1 MKITQEKTDFQKNLL
16 EALSDDLNI
25 SKGLSLLDEM
35 ISNANEILDANP
47 KDKLIKRQSLAD
59 MAYIE
64 KLLGFGLENPFEY
77 FQFGMDDSLKTKIN
91 NLIEKRSDA
100 KKAKD
105 FSTSDAIRDEL
116 LALDISIMDTA
127 NGTFWEKN

>member
-1 MKITQEKTDFQKNLL
+1 MKITEEKTAFQTELL
-16 EALSDDLNI
+16 NVLSDDLNI

-35 ISNANEILDANP
+35 ISHANETLDSNP

-59 MAYIE
+59 LAYVE
-64 KLLGFGLENPFEY
+64 KLLGFGLQNPFEY
-77 FQFGMDDSLKTKIN
+77 FQFGIDDELKFKIEK
-91 NLIEKRSDA
+91 LIEKRTSA

-105 FSTSDAIRDEL
+105 FAASDALRDEL

-127 NGTFWEKN
+127 EGTFWEKI